1 MANPVILADF
11 EVIIRPER
19 EVELFYSVVA
29 RKPMYGMLNLTVSFV
44 SLDEEG
50 VIDHNYSGASF
61 DYPGLAAAG
70 SIRIEYQALEGDDKL
85 AAVISGECAGE
96 QFYFLK
102 KFSLGSSAGE
112 TEAAAAPQA
121 E

>member
-11 EVIIRPER
+11 EVVIRPEQQ
-19 EVELFYSVVA
+19 VELFYNIVA
-29 RKPMYGMLNLTVSFV
+29 RKPVYGMLSLSVSFV

-70 SIRIEYQALEGDDKL
+70 SIRIEYKALKGDDKL
-85 AAVISGECAGE
+85 AAVINGECAGE

-102 KFSLGSSAGE
+102 KFTLE
-112 TEAAAAPQA
+112 EKTDTTAAP
-121 E
+121 EME